1 MNNDE
6 REILSLS
13 GHCRTLQHDMEMI
26 KEQLE
31 NSCESV
37 SDLKRKLARAN
48 ADLKHWKTKYE
59 ADALSKIDEIDEQ
72 NMKLKSKLDEV
83 DVQKK
88 SWHLNMKCL

>member
-1 MNNDE
+1 
-6 REILSLS
+6 
-13 GHCRTLQHDMEMI
+13 MEMI

-72 NMKLKSKLDEV
+72 FLAL
-83 DVQKK
+83 
-88 SWHLNMKCL
+88 